1 MISMISKTEGDA
13 ACIEIYQLYFHARRL
28 DVPVQILTRNEKDQ
42 YFISW
47 KSNNSGRSMDHQM
60 LEKLFKRYLFFIRLF
75 ELGFLLYGNNN

>member
-42 YFISW
+42 YFLS
-47 KSNNSGRSMDHQM
+47 
-60 LEKLFKRYLFFIRLF
+60 
-75 ELGFLLYGNNN
+75 